1 MPFFKTASRKDA
13 RSTIAGHTEIVEY
26 LIEKGADPYIQDKDG
41 RTHLEIANQ
50 NNKTDAAQIIK
61 DAMSKKISIILR

>member
-1 MPFFKTASRKDA
+1 MLCKTLCFLQLILVELPPAS
-13 RSTIAGHTEIVEY
+13 TNEN
-26 LIEKGADPYIQDKDG
+26 GADPYIQDKDG